1 MFSFFS
7 VKKSRSKLSKS
18 SSKEIAEQEELSE
31 DQRSSGKDELCTNVT
46 ATSTLDEDQCGPRKD
61 NLSSHVAE
69 TITLDADESGP
80 GENNLSNPVTTSTT
94 LDTLI
99 TIEDS
104 GIGHGDT
111 ITEDVIRVDK
121 SHSTTTADVIR
132 VDKSHNTT
140 TADVIRV
147 DKFHNTTTADMI
159 RVDKSHD
166 TTTADVIRV
175 DKSHNTTTA
184 DVIRV
189 DKSHNTT
196 TVDVIRVDKSHDM
209 ITVDV
214 IRVDKSHDMIT
225 EDVIRVD
232 KSHKLQ
238 KSSTFRSIRD
248 SDDVDSSLSTRYKTK
263 RLDRSKA
270 GRDMTEVE
278 VQLVDEE
285 RGRDRTQDKMLSSKQ
300 QRLRLGGRLNERD
313 SGQSDSEPA
322 VHLKGGRKDQRKLRL
337 KRTTKTARPFTMPSS
352 PDTSSCDSS
361 SSAVWK
367 VPLLSVAQQSTS
379 FEKRGAKKTIQLE
392 KFHRSAGSGSPNSSG
407 DAVLPIS
414 QVAVSY
420 SAKNSLTGNRNNSA
434 TASSDSLMGTKASKR
449 KKTFEKTS
457 SKLATILKE
466 MDDDILGNAV
476 YTDCRV
482 APSRARTVV
491 PSDIS
496 LITRRDSLDFDP
508 FAVRRIEKSGAERSS
523 KVKTHEAGSLLDGA
537 VTELR
542 ATKRR
547 RLSSDDS
554 CGSSPPKSL
563 LGHSQETTSN
573 NYSDDD
579 LDEFGEDKHFEPG
592 EFVSLSRN
600 TVKHKRKQTD
610 KRLMKSQS
618 INYRI
623 SSERRKRLA
632 AILNSDSDC
641 DNVVTNGND
650 ISAETPRSSSVGMV
664 SQYFQRAMQ
673 SGSRST
679 TTEKISDKEEEEA
692 EKVLIEDLFNDCFID
707 ETKSSPVV
715 AIKTEGIDA
724 EITRIK

>member
-80 GENNLSNPVTTSTT
+80 GENNLSIPVTTSTT

-147 DKFHNTTTADMI
+147 DKFHNTTTADVI

-196 TVDVIRVDKSHDM
+196 TADVIRVDKFHN
-209 ITVDV
+209 TATADV
-214 IRVDKSHDMIT
+214 ICVDKSHNTTT

-238 KSSTFRSIRD
+238 KSSTFRSIHD

-263 RLDRSKA
+263 RLDHSKA
-270 GRDMTEVE
+270 GQDMAEVE
-278 VQLVDEE
+278 VQLVDVE
-285 RGRDRTQDKMLSSKQ
+285 RGRDRTQDKTLSAKQ
-300 QRLRLGGRLNERD
+300 QRLTVGGRLNERD
-313 SGQSDSEPA
+313 SGQSDREPA

-337 KRTTKTARPFTMPSS
+337 KRTTKPARSFTRPSS
-352 PDTSSCDSS
+352 PDTSSCDSNS
-361 SSAVWK
+361 SSVWK

-379 FEKRGAKKTIQLE
+379 FETRGAKKTSQLE
-392 KFHRSAGSGSPNSSG
+392 KLHRNARSGNPNSSG
-407 DAVLPIS
+407 DTLFPIS
-414 QVAVSY
+414 QAVGT
-420 SAKNSLTGNRNNSA
+420 KNSLTGNRNNSA

-449 KKTFEKTS
+449 KKTSERTS

-491 PSDIS
+491 QSDIS

-508 FAVRRIEKSGAERSS
+508 FTVRCTEKSAAERSS

>member
-1 MFSFFS
+1 M
-7 VKKSRSKLSKS
+7 SKS
-18 SSKEIAEQEELSE
+18 SSKEIAEQQELSE
-31 DQRSSGKDELCTNVT
+31 DQRNPGKDELSTHVT
-46 ATSTLDEDQCGPRKD
+46 ATKTLDEDQCGPRKG

-69 TITLDADESGP
+69 TINLDADESGP
-80 GENNLSNPVTTSTT
+80 GENNLSNPVPASTT
-94 LDTLI
+94 LDPLI
-99 TIEDS
+99 VIEDS

-111 ITEDVIRVDK
+111 TTE
-121 SHSTTTADVIR
+121 
-132 VDKSHNTT
+132 
-140 TADVIRV
+140 
-147 DKFHNTTTADMI
+147 
-159 RVDKSHD
+159 
-166 TTTADVIRV
+166 DVIRV

-196 TVDVIRVDKSHDM
+196 TADVIHVDKSHNTTTADVIRMDKSHDTTTADVIRVDKSYNTTTADVIRMDKSHNSTTADV
-209 ITVDV
+209 IRLDKPHNSTTEDV

-248 SDDVDSSLSTRYKTK
+248 SDDVDSSLSTRHKTK

-278 VQLVDEE
+278 VQLVDVE
-285 RGRDRTQDKMLSSKQ
+285 RGRYRTQDMMPSAKQ

-352 PDTSSCDSS
+352 PDTSSCDSHS
-361 SSAVWK
+361 SLVWK
-367 VPLLSVAQQSTS
+367 VSLLSVAQQSTS
-379 FEKRGAKKTIQLE
+379 FEIRGAKKTSQLE
-392 KFHRSAGSGSPNSSG
+392 KLHRNARSGNPNSSG

-449 KKTFEKTS
+449 KKSSEKTS

-466 MDDDILGNAV
+466 MDDDILGNSSE
-476 YTDCRV
+476 TDCRV
-482 APSRARTVV
+482 GPSRARTVV
-491 PSDIS
+491 QSDIS

-508 FAVRRIEKSGAERSS
+508 FAVRRTKKSGAERIF
-523 KVKTHEAGSLLDGA
+523 KVNRNEAASLLDGA

-600 TVKHKRKQTD
+600 TIKHKRKQID
-610 KRLMKSQS
+610 KRPMKCQS

-641 DNVVTNGND
+641 DNVVINGND
-650 ISAETPRSSSVGMV
+650 KTPRSSSVGMV

-679 TTEKISDKEEEEA
+679 TTEKISDKEEEDA

-715 AIKTEGIDA
+715 AIKTEGIDT